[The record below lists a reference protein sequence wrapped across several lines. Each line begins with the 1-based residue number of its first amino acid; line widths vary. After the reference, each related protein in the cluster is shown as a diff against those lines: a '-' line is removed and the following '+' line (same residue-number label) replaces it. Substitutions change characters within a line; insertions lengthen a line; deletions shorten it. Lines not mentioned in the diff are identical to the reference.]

1 MKGTLAALFLA
12 VAISVVDAQVV
23 DECLDASQLLMST
36 VDAVNRLSAR
46 IDGLESMVSAG
57 RDKLDSMADL
67 VGNGEVRCKFTAQAV
82 LGMIVR
88 LQHVPR
94 C

>member
-57 RDKLDSMADL
+57 RDKLTQWL
-67 VGNGEVRCKFTAQAV
+67 TWLETVRCGASSLRK
-82 LGMIVR
+82 
-88 LQHVPR
+88 R
-94 C
+94 CWG